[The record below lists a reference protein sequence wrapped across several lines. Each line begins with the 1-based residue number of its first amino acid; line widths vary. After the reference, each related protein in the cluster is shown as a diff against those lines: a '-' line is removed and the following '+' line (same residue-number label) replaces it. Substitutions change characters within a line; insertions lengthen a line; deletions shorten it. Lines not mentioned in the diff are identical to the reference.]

1 MQTTTRPTEISTLR
15 NRLDEI
21 LKTHEEL
28 ELADD
33 APFVIYL
40 TERMLRDIEAC
51 RKSCQQLKQRAT
63 WPSLN

>member
-1 MQTTTRPTEISTLR
+1 MQTTTRPTEITYLR

-21 LKTHEEL
+21 LDTYQEL

-33 APFVIYL
+33 KPFVIYL

-51 RKSCQQLKQRAT
+51 RKSCQQLKSRAT

>member
-1 MQTTTRPTEISTLR
+1 MQTTARPTEITLLR

-28 ELADD
+28 ELAEDK
-33 APFVIYL
+33 PFVIYL

-51 RKSCQQLKQRAT
+51 RKTCHQLKNRAT